1 MNIAM
6 ILSTLLFGALGSLFI
21 WDVSDDAK
29 SGKDSRTEGY
39 GAMALFAIL
48 WVLGFCVGA
57 SV

>member
-1 MNIAM
+1 MIAINISA
-6 ILSTLLFGALGSLFI
+6 LLLGGLGSVII
-21 WDVSDDAK
+21 WGVSDDAK

-39 GAMALFAIL
+39 GAMALYVIL